1 LYAAKKMEKKKKDL
15 PEFALYEN
23 VTPWKKENVVT

>member
-1 LYAAKKMEKKKKDL
+1 MKKKDL

-23 VTPWKKENVVT
+23 VTPWKKENVAT

>member
-1 LYAAKKMEKKKKDL
+1 MGKKDL

-23 VTPWKKENVVT
+23 VTPWKKENVAT

>member
-1 LYAAKKMEKKKKDL
+1 LYAAKKMEKKDL

>member
-1 LYAAKKMEKKKKDL
+1 MKKKDL